1 MVFGGEEPERT
12 RGNISAEFVSNL
24 SALASIMMVSDIDWV
39 CGFCDGDYAGIG
51 YEEGNGGLD

>member
-1 MVFGGEEPERT
+1 
-12 RGNISAEFVSNL
+12 
-24 SALASIMMVSDIDWV
+24 MMVSDIDWV